1 MLPRVGI
8 TGISTLPADDEILC
22 PKAPISPLIVLIED
36 SFPSARITS
45 RFDFAW
51 VDAATGEEMGSGVVT
66 RKDPAAH
73 LNLIL
78 PMPACCPRA
87 SARSLL
93 CREAGHELTDCGR
106 RVRDNAY
113 LRIPD
118 P

>member
-1 MLPRVGI
+1 MVLLLCCHPGSDVRAAHLLLPRVGI

-93 CREAGHELTDCGR
+93 
-106 RVRDNAY
+106 Y
-113 LRIPD
+113 
-118 P
+118 